1 MDNLLSFLDVNN
13 KLSSIDELLPKIE
26 LRPSDSNSW
35 MVLVTMPDDIKS
47 IIDELQDSVEIF
59 GECETVTIS
68 GEYGARNLV
77 KCIKEAFQ
85 EYFLLHQFELWDS
98 NEWKIFDAFRT
109 QLDKNTN
116 GGLVV
121 LSEQSSRLMFSNAP
135 HFVSFVGS
143 RLYYLDKDSNVLT
156 PEECKHRLS
165 ALQDWSGQTNE
176 DVIALAE
183 NCQLP
188 TDPEYGEW
196 LILLDRG
203 DLLERQK

>member
-1 MDNLLSFLDVNN
+1 MD
-13 KLSSIDELLPKIE
+13 KLSSIDELLQKTE

-35 MVLVTMPDDIKS
+35 MVLVAMPDDIQS
-47 IIDELQDSVEIF
+47 TIDELQDSVDIF

-68 GEYGARNLV
+68 GESGARNLV
-77 KCIKEAFQ
+77 KCIKEASQ
-85 EYFLLHQFELWDS
+85 EYFLLNQFESWDN
-98 NEWKIFDAFRT
+98 NEWKIFDTFRT
-109 QLDKNTN
+109 HLDKNAN

-143 RLYYLDKDSNVLT
+143 RTYYLDKDADLLT
-156 PEECKHRLS
+156 SEECEQRLS
-165 ALQDWSGQTNE
+165 ALQEWSGQTNE
-176 DVIALAE
+176 EIIALAE
-183 NCQLP
+183 NRQLP

>member
-13 KLSSIDELLPKIE
+13 KLSSVDELLQKIE
-26 LRPSDSNSW
+26 LRPPDSNSW
-35 MVLVTMPDDIKS
+35 MTLVVKTDDMQPT
-47 IIDELQDSVEIF
+47 IDELQDSVEIF

-68 GEYGARNLV
+68 GESGARNLV
-77 KCIKEAFQ
+77 KCITEASQ
-85 EYFLLHQFELWDS
+85 EYFLLHQFESWDS

-109 QLDKNTN
+109 QLDKNAN

-121 LSEQSSRLMFSNAP
+121 LSEQSNYLMFRNAP

-143 RLYYLDKDSNVLT
+143 RLYYLDKDANVLT
-156 PEECKHRLS
+156 PEECDRRLS
-165 ALQDWSGQTNE
+165 ALQEWSGQTNE

-183 NCQLP
+183 NRQLP

-203 DLLERQK
+203 DLLAR

>member
-1 MDNLLSFLDVNN
+1 MD
-13 KLSSIDELLPKIE
+13 KLSSVDELLQKIE

-35 MVLVTMPDDIKS
+35 MVLVAMLDDIQS
-47 IIDELQDSVEIF
+47 TIDELQDSVEIF

-68 GEYGARNLV
+68 GESGARNLV
-77 KCIKEAFQ
+77 KCIQEAPQ
-85 EYFLLHQFELWDS
+85 EYFLIHQLDSWDN

-121 LSEQSSRLMFSNAP
+121 LSDQASHLMFSNAP

-143 RLYYLDKDSNVLT
+143 RLYYLDNKANVLT
-156 PEECKHRLS
+156 PEECEKRLS
-165 ALQDWSGQTNE
+165 ALQEWSGQTNE
-176 DVIALAE
+176 EIIALAE
-183 NCQLP
+183 NRQLP